1 MLLHDIG
8 KPFKY
13 QEEGNIRHFKGH
25 AKKSKEISKPILE
38 RLGLDKEK
46 IEIILKLIEMHSS
59 KINESDITKE
69 NVEFYKRLLK
79 IKICDAKGYE
89 KEHSNL
95 ILEELNKI
103 KM

>member
-1 MLLHDIG
+1 
-8 KPFKY
+8 
-13 QEEGNIRHFKGH
+13 
-25 AKKSKEISKPILE
+25 
-38 RLGLDKEK
+38 
-46 IEIILKLIEMHSS
+46 MHSS
-59 KINESDITKE
+59 KINESDIIKE

-103 KM
+103 KMYGD